1 MKLQDFYTL
10 LNAELEEIIAENPDD
25 KRLHQNQDGKKSYA
39 FLIWFLQFYGRKA
52 IHTLYITEGDDDS
65 SCDLIF
71 SNIDTEGNKIFY
83 VVQSK
88 WNNASK
94 ISSKFDSGL
103 FRSTLTDFQNVL
115 LGKKGITRNLNFNKN
130 YEALKEHLNANGMVK
145 FVYLTL
151 SQDNPSVQEIKESFE
166 KRNNCALEIIDI
178 ERLRR
183 DFIEVRYKEI
193 KSDNPL
199 EYDYNPE
206 IESIKL
212 QIEQLDIDRNYLEL
226 KAPFESYIFFV
237 RPKTIHDLFQK
248 YGFKIFFRNIRN
260 PLLAS
265 DYNRQIVDT
274 LKNNPS
280 FFWYFNNG
288 ITAITQSLPKKV
300 NSIATQIDITGL
312 QVINGAQTFY
322 AIYKAYQEAKNG
334 EKKLM
339 NESVLITFRLIS
351 GGNKDFESDVTRYTN
366 QQNEVQ
372 PRDFWANDPI
382 QIRLQNESFK
392 TDFWYEIRRGEFRKK
407 PKNIKEINNI
417 EFAKVYLSVFLEKP
431 YWVDEEWIFVS
442 TKNDKNG
449 LYETVFNEN
458 TRFEDMLAVYKL
470 AIDELGF
477 FSMVMQNNE
486 QNYLTLALFRT
497 VFEKLKASEIP
508 FTQELNRLLRTKEG
522 MRFIAKIQL
531 FIFQKVIDADNE
543 IKKNFLIFMV
553 TLVSSK
559 NKFERRKTYFEN
571 LSITK
576 EEIEAIDLEK
586 TMDEIFTEDDK

>member
-103 FRSTLTDFQNVL
+103 FRATLSDFQNVL

-130 YEALKEHLNANGMVK
+130 YEALKEHLNANGMIK

-265 DYNRQIVDT
+265 DYNREIVNT

-288 ITAITQSLPKKV
+288 ITAITQSLPKKI
-300 NSIATQIDITGL
+300 NSIATQIDISGL

-334 EKKLM
+334 EKHIM
-339 NESVLITFRLIS
+339 NDSVLITFRLVR
-351 GGNKDFESDVTRYTN
+351 GGNKDFELDITRYTN
-366 QQNEVQ
+366 QQNEVFA
-372 PRDFWANDPI
+372 REFWANDPV
-382 QIRLQNESFK
+382 QIRLQNESLE
-392 TDFWYEIRRGEFRKK
+392 TDYWYEKRRDEFRHAPQKTKILNSEYFINPYLCFCLEMPYYVGDSRIFETSANHKK
-407 PKNIKEINNI
+407 
-417 EFAKVYLSVFLEKP
+417 
-431 YWVDEEWIFVS
+431 
-442 TKNDKNG
+442 G
-449 LYETVFNEN
+449 LYEYIFNPD
-458 TRFEDMLAVYKL
+458 THFEDMLMSYRL
-470 AIDELGF
+470 HNL
-477 FSMVMQNNE
+477 FSPKSRQINPE
-486 QNYLTLALFRT
+486 SALLFGLFKT
-497 VFEKLKASEIP
+497 VFDKLKTDKIP
-508 FTQELNRLLRTKEG
+508 FTQAINLLLDKEEG
-522 MRFIAKIQL
+522 RAYLIKIHEYITSVVKIDLKNTQLYAKQESLSAKFNAIQGY
-531 FIFQKVIDADNE
+531 IGGIH
-543 IKKNFLIFMV
+543 
-553 TLVSSK
+553 
-559 NKFERRKTYFEN
+559 
-571 LSITK
+571 ITK
-576 EEIEAIDLEK
+576 ETIEK
-586 TMDEIFTEDDK
+586 

>member
-103 FRSTLTDFQNVL
+103 FRATLSDFQNVL

-130 YEALKEHLNANGMVK
+130 YEALKEHLNANGMIK

-265 DYNRQIVDT
+265 DYNREIVNT

-334 EKKLM
+334 EKHLM
-339 NESVLITFRLIS
+339 NEKTLITFRLVS
-351 GGNKDFESDVTRYTN
+351 GGNKDFELDITRYTN
-366 QQNEVQ
+366 QQNVTE
-372 PRDFWANDPI
+372 PRDFWANDPV
-382 QIRLQNESFK
+382 QIRLQNESFE
-392 TDFWYEIRRGEFRKK
+392 TDYWYEIRRSEFRRRPKTIDVFDSTDFIDAYLCFCLEMPHYVGDSRIFETSANRKK
-407 PKNIKEINNI
+407 
-417 EFAKVYLSVFLEKP
+417 
-431 YWVDEEWIFVS
+431 
-442 TKNDKNG
+442 G
-449 LYETVFNEN
+449 LYEYIFNED
-458 TRFEDMLAVYKL
+458 THFEDMLMSYRL
-470 AIDELGF
+470 HHL
-477 FSMVMQNNE
+477 FSPKSRQINPE
-486 QNYLTLALFRT
+486 SALLFGLFKT
-497 VFEKLKASEIP
+497 AFDKLKTGNIP
-508 FTQELNRLLRTKEG
+508 FTKEINLLLDSEEG
-522 MRFIAKIQL
+522 RAYLVKIHQYITL
-531 FIFQKVIDADNE
+531 KYNE
-543 IKKNFLIFMV
+543 TIKKHPLFPQKDSFE
-553 TLVSSK
+553 T
-559 NKFERRKTYFEN
+559 KFKTAKDYFEKIR
-571 LSITK
+571 ITK
-576 EEIEAIDLEK
+576 AEIEIPH
-586 TMDEIFTEDDK
+586 